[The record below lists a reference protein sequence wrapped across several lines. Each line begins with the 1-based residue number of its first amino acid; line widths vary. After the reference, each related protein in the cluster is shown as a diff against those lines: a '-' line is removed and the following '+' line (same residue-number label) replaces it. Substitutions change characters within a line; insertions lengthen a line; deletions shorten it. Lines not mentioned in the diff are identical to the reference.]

1 MQGKEASNQETES
14 KSSVGIDVSKDWLDV
29 HVLPSGEARRFA
41 NAELG
46 IRQLKRWLQRVDLAL
61 VVVEATGKW
70 HRLARRSLH
79 ASGMPVAVVDPY
91 RVRMFARA
99 QGTFAKTDR
108 LDARVL
114 AQFARAMNP
123 TLRPPAPEALEE
135 LNELIGAR
143 EAAVAEQTA
152 LKNQLSA
159 ATSGFVIANLR
170 PRLARIAEDIE
181 VIADEITRHVA
192 ADPGLARRH
201 DILVSIPSFGP
212 AVVAILLAALAELG
226 TCSIKQI
233 SSLAGLAPIADD
245 SGKREGARVIWG
257 GRPRVRRALYM
268 AALSAARCNADMK
281 AFYDRLIAKGKKPK
295 CALIAVAH
303 KLVGLANTLIAE
315 DRIWDLQAPKRA

>member
-1 MQGKEASNQETES
+1 MQGKEASKQETES
-14 KSSVGIDVSKDWLDV
+14 KSSVGIDVSKSWLDV
-29 HVLPSGEARRFA
+29 HVLPCGEAHRFA

-46 IRQLKRWLQRVDLAL
+46 IRQLKRWLQRFDLAL

-70 HRLARRSLH
+70 HRPARRSLH
-79 ASGMPVAVVDPY
+79 ASGLPVAVVDPY

-114 AQFARAMNP
+114 AQFAMVMNP

-152 LKNQLSA
+152 LKNQQST
-159 ATSGFVIANLR
+159 ATSPFVIRNLR
-170 PRLARIAEDIE
+170 PRLVRIAKDIE
-181 VIADEITRHVA
+181 AIAGEITRHIA

-201 DILVSIPSFGP
+201 DILISIPAIGP
-212 AVVAILLAALAELG
+212 AVAAILLAALAELG

-245 SGKREGARVIWG
+245 FGKREGVRVIWG
-257 GRPRVRRALYM
+257 GRPQVRRALYM

-281 AFYDRLIAKGKKPK
+281 AVYDRLIAKGKKPK
-295 CALIAVAH
+295 CALIAVAR
-303 KLVGLANTLIAE
+303 KLVVLANCLITQ
-315 DRIWDLQAPKRA
+315 DRIWSPNQPQTA